1 MNQVIRI
8 CNTASAICT
17 AGASESTSRLQASLD
32 KEIAL
37 LVEGAQETTL
47 VKIVVEL
54 ATRYGDEESAA
65 LVMSRAL
72 AAASKSA
79 GYGQ

>member
-17 AGASESTSRLQASLD
+17 AGALESTSGLQASLD
-32 KEIAL
+32 RDIEV
-37 LVEGAQETTL
+37 LVEGANETML
-47 VKIVVEL
+47 VRIVVEL
-54 ATRYGDEESAA
+54 ATTYGDEESAA
-65 LVMSRAL
+65 LVISRAL